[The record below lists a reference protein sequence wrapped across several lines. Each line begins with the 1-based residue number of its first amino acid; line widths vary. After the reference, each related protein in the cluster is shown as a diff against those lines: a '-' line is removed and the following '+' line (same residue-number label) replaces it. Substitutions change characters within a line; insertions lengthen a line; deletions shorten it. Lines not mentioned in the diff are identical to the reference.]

1 MLEPEVE
8 PEVVV
13 DRELRELGEGEV
25 DESERVRQ
33 MDLLQGQ
40 SRGHGWES
48 FGLIVP
54 AAYRADIHSY
64 SSHLPHHVY
73 LSYRR
78 SVI

>member
-1 MLEPEVE
+1 MQGALLSSNSNSGSNLNPIGAQARNTRGTRSDKAMLEPEVE

-40 SRGHGWES
+40 S
-48 FGLIVP
+48 
-54 AAYRADIHSY
+54 
-64 SSHLPHHVY
+64 
-73 LSYRR
+73 
-78 SVI
+78 